1 MLRKLLFF
9 SHFLALLLVLHHIL
23 MQWVFDIGFQQSLLF
38 WIKMIVVIS
47 GLLIA
52 IRFFKTLKWRQF
64 YFALYPLGVA
74 IFSFGFMFRG
84 ILGGILMS
92 TIQYPIIADEVAYQ
106 KENITIYTKY
116 TGFFSRC
123 CTYRITASYYKILE
137 KEIGDFRTEGQD
149 RLIVK
154 SLKNTTTQ
162 LTVTFEDYLF
172 DETLQE
178 LELQDRVL
186 VFDK

>member
-9 SHFLALLLVLHHIL
+9 THFLALLLVLHHVL
-23 MQWVFDIGFQQSLLF
+23 MRWLFDIGFQQSLLF
-38 WIKMIVVIS
+38 WIKIVVIAS
-47 GLLIA
+47 GALIA
-52 IRFFKTLKWRQF
+52 LRFFKTLKWRRF

-74 IFSFGFMFRG
+74 IYLFGFMFRG

-92 TIQYPIIADEVAYQ
+92 AIQYPIIVDEVAYQ
-106 KENITIYTKY
+106 KENITIYTKF

-123 CTYRITASYYKILE
+123 CTYRLMGSYYKILE
-137 KEIGDFRTEGQD
+137 KEYDQFNTEGQD

-172 DETLQE
+172 DNTLQE
-178 LELQDRVL
+178 LVLQDRVL

>member
-9 SHFLALLLVLHHIL
+9 THFLALLLVLHHVL
-23 MQWVFDIGFQQSLLF
+23 MRWLFDIGFQQSLLF
-38 WIKMIVVIS
+38 WIKIVVIAS
-47 GLLIA
+47 GALIA
-52 IRFFKTLKWRQF
+52 LRFFKTLKWRRF

-74 IFSFGFMFRG
+74 IYLFGFMFRG

-92 TIQYPIIADEVAYQ
+92 AIQYPIIADEVAYQ
-106 KENITIYTKY
+106 KETITIYTKY

-137 KEIGDFRTEGQD
+137 KEIGDFSTEGQD
-149 RLIVK
+149 SLIVK